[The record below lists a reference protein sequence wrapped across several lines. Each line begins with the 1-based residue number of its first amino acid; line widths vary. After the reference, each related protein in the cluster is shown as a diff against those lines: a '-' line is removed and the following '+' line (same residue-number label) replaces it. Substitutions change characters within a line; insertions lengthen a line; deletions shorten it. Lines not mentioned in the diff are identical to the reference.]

1 MKTPEEW
8 ADERARQRIEKRERS
23 VAKQKQRRLEKI
35 EAKDWLKEISEKEGD
50 KWKPA
55 KDLLDSR
62 ST

>member
-8 ADERARQRIEKRERS
+8 ADERARLRLEKKEKS
-23 VAKQKQRRLEKI
+23 MAKQRQRRLEKI
-35 EAKDWLKEISEKEGD
+35 EARDWLKEISEKEED
-50 KWKPA
+50 KWKSA